1 MPVLR
6 RPLALAPVPAS
17 MRRSRSTPLVDLP
30 ADATCC
36 KGIVTASAE
45 ELPHRQQLF
54 PGTTAWRISYNR
66 RQVVEGVNG
75 MLKGGFVD
83 IQHKFFRVFGLTK
96 TKLLLAFTVVG
107 YNLEAI
113 RSFLAK
119 KAVKVVTAAKNQG
132 KRKKRRKGTWTR
144 FRIDLIGRRPMR
156 RDRAARL
163 LRPDPHL
170 PLHSFLIKDVTDMAR

>member
-1 MPVLR
+1 
-6 RPLALAPVPAS
+6 
-17 MRRSRSTPLVDLP
+17 MRRSRDAPRSSTFQP
-30 ADATCC
+30 ARTCC
-36 KGIVTASAE
+36 KGIGHRLQAE

-75 MLKGGFVD
+75 MLKGGFVN

-119 KAVKVVTAAKNQG
+119 KAAKASHAPRRTRGRGRSAARERG
-132 KRKKRRKGTWTR
+132 RRSS
-144 FRIDLIGRRPMR
+144 DHLIGRQPIRPGSGP
-156 RDRAARL
+156 RAASDLTPTSRMPPVLDQGRHRHVSVTSFVLSSRL
-163 LRPDPHL
+163 
-170 PLHSFLIKDVTDMAR
+170 IA